1 MHLTHAT
8 QPATQ
13 TATVTETINY
23 VYADGSQAADLK
35 TASVDFKRNGTT
47 DLVINQTKWGAWKPA
62 NQQFKAVQSPTIAGY
77 TPDRASVDAI
87 TINPTSDNVTQ
98 MVTYTANDQTA
109 TITYIDDTTGKTLA
123 TDTANGKFGQAI
135 AFEVAP
141 SQRISDY
148 QDQHY
153 ILVSN
158 SFKGDTYQANN
169 QQNRFEVHLTHATTP
184 ISDTKTVTRTI
195 IEHLPNGKDQ
205 TTKQSVTLKMTG
217 TKNLVTG
224 EITDTKW
231 TSGKFDEFTPEA
243 VPGYTPSQAKVA
255 SEAVTSAT
263 KDQTV
268 DITYTAKDQSI
279 NVIYRDGNQVIKQVP
294 LTGKTG
300 ETVDVNL
307 DVPANYHVV
316 NTPAKT
322 YMFKADGNQDIIVEL
337 AHNTEKV
344 TDSKTIRRTIN
355 VTSPDGQVTTT
366 KQTVTLTRTGIKDLV
381 TGTTT
386 WDGWSTGSWDE
397 FDVSAILGYTPSQAK
412 VDSETVTSDTKDQ
425 TINVSYT
432 PNSINPTNPT
442 NPMNPTMPTSPTMPT
457 APVNPTTPGANTNI
471 PGAVVTPGQATTND
485 NHQKANQL
493 PQTGNTDHNAEPVV
507 GVGLAALAGIFGL
520 LGLKKKKRE
529 DQ

>member
-1 MHLTHAT
+1 MTDQTVNITYNSIPGPKDGQQVVHYVDPDGNVVTTQTLTGKQDEDVPFTPQVPENWTPVNGVPSTIKITGGTTTILIKHKIAEVSDSRT
-8 QPATQ
+8 VTRTIVEELPSGTKTATQ
-13 TATVTETINY
+13 TATI
-23 VYADGSQAADLK
+23 S
-35 TASVDFKRNGTT
+35 R
-47 DLVINQTKWGAWKPA
+47 
-62 NQQFKAVQSPTIAGY
+62 
-77 TPDRASVDAI
+77 
-87 TINPTSDNVTQ
+87 
-98 MVTYTANDQTA
+98 
-109 TITYIDDTTGKTLA
+109 TG
-123 TDTANGKFGQAI
+123 I
-135 AFEVAP
+135 
-141 SQRISDY
+141 
-148 QDQHY
+148 
-153 ILVSN
+153 
-158 SFKGDTYQANN
+158 
-169 QQNRFEVHLTHATTP
+169 
-184 ISDTKTVTRTI
+184 
-195 IEHLPNGKDQ
+195 KD
-205 TTKQSVTLKMTG
+205 
-217 TKNLVTG
+217 LVTG
-224 EITDTKW
+224 ETSWNGW
-231 TSGKFDEFTPEA
+231 TTSQWNEFTPE
-243 VPGYTPSQAKVA
+243 VPTGYTPSQAKVA

-279 NVIYRDGNQVIKQVP
+279 NVIYRDGNQFIKQVP

-322 YMFKADGNQDIIVEL
+322 YTFKADGNQDIIVEL

-344 TDSKTIRRTIN
+344 TDSKTITRTIN

-366 KQTVTLTRTGIKDLV
+366 KQTVTMTRTRIKDLV
-381 TGTTT
+381 TSTTT

-412 VDSETVTSDTKDQ
+412 VASETVTSDTKDQ
-425 TINVSYT
+425 TINISYT

-442 NPMNPTMPTSPTMPT
+442 SPAMPT

-493 PQTGNTDHNAEPVV
+493 PQTGNTDHNAESVV
-507 GVGLAALAGIFGL
+507 GVDLAALAGIFGL